1 MKSALRLLPGKQR
14 LITYLPFGAAMVLF
28 AASVWAQGPDGPAPA
43 DKTADKTASSPATKP
58 ATAPASQPVLA
69 TQPAGGLI
77 PTDLKSL
84 ENMIDLRMK
93 EVSSDGAMDEKL
105 RQEVLEIYAQAKAQL
120 AAAKATAARTE
131 ALDKSAASA
140 PEDAMRLKQATT
152 QPASQPATAP
162 FEKISLSGLEAQ
174 LKKMEVDLAEF
185 KSKAGNVDESIKSLA
200 RRQESLPADIVKNR
214 DELAALSEKT
224 DAIRASADPEPLKR
238 ARQSLNWASR
248 RALDTRGKYL
258 ETTLSTADA
267 MRNLLRA
274 QQEYFVRQTS
284 LLQARL
290 AAQQAVVAAK
300 REQESRRL
308 EQEAKEKLIQAAG
321 EHPLVRAIK
330 KYNLYLAQLRTGPE
344 GLDAKRRTVA
354 QQQATVAARLSKV
367 NDAADKA
374 RQWVKEVGQ
383 TDVVDLFLRNERSQ
397 LPDLREHRLQSKLRQ
412 EKMARA
418 KLLQFRLTEKAV
430 EIGDPQGRA
439 DNLVQAADPPI
450 AAQYKDEVRKALVA
464 ALTDTRKALDS
475 LIPDEQSYFNELV
488 KLDTD
493 ENRLISQAEKFR
505 SYIDEQVLW
514 TRSASPLAPGDL
526 GQAGRAMAW
535 FASPANWRALFAALA
550 ESIRRSP
557 LWAALAALAIAALL
571 MLRRRL
577 TSRVRLLGKRAN
589 QYGPGAMARTIQA
602 LALAVLS
609 ASTWPAMLLVA
620 GWALIHGGE
629 EAPFAFA
636 VGNGLMT
643 VAAGWLPIA
652 VVIGIC
658 RKDGLGEAFFRWPT
672 DAMRRKVRSLRW
684 LVAVESPLLFVA
696 ASLQFQPVIEYRE
709 SLGRIACTALL
720 AALGAYVAWMF
731 WPGGRMVMEA
741 LGRRR
746 GGWLYRFRMVWYP
759 LAVLVPLWLAGAAAM
774 GYYYTTLQLSG
785 RLLVQLWVIIA
796 LVVFQSLLHRWF
808 TIGAARLA
816 RAKHSGPPSGEAPG
830 PGAASA
836 KEAQLPTVSEAAAQ
850 VRQFADY
857 VVAALTLIALWLVW
871 ADVLP
876 ALRVL
881 RDIEL
886 WKVGTGPA
894 AISVSLADAAFA
906 VVVLVL
912 TVIASKNIP
921 GILEVAVLRRLQIES
936 GACYAI
942 NALARY
948 VIAVVGFILTAQAIG
963 IQWGHV
969 QWLVAGVSVGLGFG
983 LQEIFGNF
991 ISGLI
996 LLFERPIRVGDVV
1009 TVGEVT
1015 GTVTQ
1020 IRIRATTILDWDRKE
1035 LVVPNKEFITNRLVN
1050 WTLSDTVL
1058 RVVVPVGIAY
1068 GSDTKLARDLL
1079 LKVGAEHS
1087 NILRAPAPQAFFL
1100 GFGESSLN
1108 FELRVFVPS
1117 FEHFVEVR
1125 NDLHMAIDEA
1135 FRKANIE
1142 IAFPQRDIH
1151 IRSIDAPLPGAQG
1164 LPVSQAPKGPQSEP
1178 KGHRACRGPQSGNA
1192 SADGATAAGVDPRGS
1207 TLST

>member
-1 MKSALRLLPGKQR
+1 M
-14 LITYLPFGAAMVLF
+14 AAMLLF
-28 AASVWAQGPDGPAPA
+28 AASAWAQGPDGPAPA

-58 ATAPASQPVLA
+58 VTAPASQPVLA

-77 PTDLKSL
+77 PTDPKSI

-120 AAAKATAARTE
+120 AAAKVTAARTE
-131 ALDKSAASA
+131 ALEKSTASA
-140 PEDAMRLKQATT
+140 PADTLRLKQATT
-152 QPASQPATAP
+152 QPASQPTTSP
-162 FEKISLSGLEAQ
+162 VEKTSLSDMEAQ
-174 LKKMEVDLAEF
+174 LKKMELDLAELKK
-185 KSKAGNVDESIKSLA
+185 KSEAADESLKSLA
-200 RRQESLPADIVKNR
+200 RRQEALPADIGKNR

-238 ARQSLNWASR
+238 AQQSLNWASR
-248 RALDTRGKYL
+248 RALEARGKYL
-258 ETTLSTADA
+258 DMTLSTADA
-267 MRNLLRA
+267 IRNLRRA
-274 QQEYFVRQTS
+274 QQEYFARQTS
-284 LLQARL
+284 VLQARITTFQ
-290 AAQQAVVAAK
+290 AAVAAK
-300 REQESRRL
+300 REQESKRL

-321 EHPLVRAIK
+321 EHPLVREMVREIK
-330 KYNLYLAQLRTGPE
+330 EYNLYLAQLRTGPN
-344 GLDAKRRTVA
+344 GLDAKRRAVA
-354 QQQATVAARLSKV
+354 QQQAKVAARLAKV
-367 NDAADKA
+367 KEATDKA

-383 TDVVDLFLRNERSQ
+383 TDVVGLFLRNERSQ

-418 KLLQFRLTEKAV
+418 KLLQFQLEEMDR
-430 EIGDPQGRA
+430 EISDPQSRA
-439 DNLVQAADPPI
+439 DALMQAADPPI
-450 AAQYKDEVRKALVA
+450 AAQYKDEVHKALVG
-464 ALTDTRKALDS
+464 ALTDTKTSLGS
-475 LIPDEQSYFNELV
+475 LIPDERSYFDELV
-488 KLDTD
+488 TLDTD

-505 SYIDEQVLW
+505 LYIDEQVLW
-514 TRSASPLAPGDL
+514 TRSAFPLAPGDL
-526 GQAGRAMAW
+526 GRAGLALAW
-535 FASPANWRALFAALA
+535 FASPANWRALVAALGDNV
-550 ESIRRSP
+550 RRSP
-557 LWAALAALAIAALL
+557 LWAALAALAIAAL
-571 MLRRRL
+571 MLLRHRL
-577 TSRVRLLGKRAN
+577 IAHVRLLGKRAN
-589 QYGPGAMARTIQA
+589 QYGPGAMARSLQA
-602 LALAVLS
+602 LALTMPAAV
-609 ASTWPAMLLVA
+609 AGPVVLLVA
-620 GWALIHGGE
+620 GWALVYGGE

-636 VGNGLMT
+636 VGNGLMM

-652 VVIGIC
+652 VIIGIC
-658 RKDGLGEAFFRWPT
+658 RKEGLGETVFRWPT

-684 LVAVESPLLFVA
+684 LVAVESPLLFIA
-696 ASLQFQPVIEYRE
+696 ATLQCQPVIEYRE
-709 SLGRIACTALL
+709 SLGRIACTVLL
-720 AALGAYVAWMF
+720 VVLAAYVAWMF
-731 WPGGRMVMEA
+731 WPGGRMVLDV

-746 GGWLYRFRMVWYP
+746 SGWLYRFRMVWYP

-816 RAKHSGPPSGEAPG
+816 RAKQSERPSGEAAG
-830 PGAASA
+830 PGTPSA

-881 RDIEL
+881 RDVAL
-886 WKVGTGPA
+886 WKVGTGLE
-894 AISVSLADAAFA
+894 AISINLADAAFA
-906 VVVLVL
+906 LVVLVL

-948 VIAVVGFILTAQAIG
+948 VIAVVGFILTARAIG

-969 QWLVAGVSVGLGFG
+969 QWLIAAVSVGLGFG

-1009 TVGEVT
+1009 TVGDVS

-1020 IRIRATTILDWDRKE
+1020 IHIRATTILDWDRKE

-1058 RVVVPVGIAY
+1058 RVVIPVGIAY

-1100 GFGESSLN
+1100 DFGESSLN

-1117 FEHFVEVR
+1117 IEHFVEVR
-1125 NDLHMAIDEA
+1125 NDLHMAIDDA

-1178 KGHRACRGPQSGNA
+1178 KSG
-1192 SADGATAAGVDPRGS
+1192 SHP
-1207 TLST
+1207 